1 MIWWIAILPESNP
14 MKTQLMVSYL
24 ELPWRLHAE
33 QNALCGIF
41 LHISPLLFFHP
52 PLICSNF
59 CLWSI
64 QKARSL
70 VHSKDSIA
78 VNLIWCL
85 LCKHAMLRNQHWELQ
100 RGLKHRKHSE
110 KAFPELRLTGR
121 IGLWKTPQ
129 ASLGQNTAT
138 PIFLHHSILLG
149 NSFFFFKQ
157 GLNERQRFG
166 IQGGAKSPLT
176 PWVLGEAE
184 DLTQPVWMPN
194 LCTAEGSSFV
204 PTGRVGT
211 GLCPQLA

>member
-85 LCKHAMLRNQHWELQ
+85 LCKHPLLCWGTSTESIGEVWSTGSIL
-100 RGLKHRKHSE
+100 RKHFLNYVWQAASVYE
-110 KAFPELRLTGR
+110 KPHRLPLAKTLPLLYFYTIAFCWA
-121 IGLWKTPQ
+121 I
-129 ASLGQNTAT
+129 A
-138 PIFLHHSILLG
+138 
-149 NSFFFFKQ
+149 FFF
-157 GLNERQRFG
+157 
-166 IQGGAKSPLT
+166 
-176 PWVLGEAE
+176 
-184 DLTQPVWMPN
+184 
-194 LCTAEGSSFV
+194 
-204 PTGRVGT
+204 
-211 GLCPQLA
+211 